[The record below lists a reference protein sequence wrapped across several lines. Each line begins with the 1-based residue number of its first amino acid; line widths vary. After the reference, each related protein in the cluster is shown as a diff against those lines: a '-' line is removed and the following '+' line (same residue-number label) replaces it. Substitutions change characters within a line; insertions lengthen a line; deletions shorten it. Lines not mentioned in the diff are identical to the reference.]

1 MELGPVH
8 HVSIN
13 CADVEATAPFYTDVL
28 GMKTLDRPDFRFNG
42 RWLQT
47 EGGGEVH
54 LIEVE
59 GWEPPKGQH
68 WAFRVEDIDA
78 TVAELRERVV
88 EVKDTKALPGTS
100 ARQTFFFDT
109 SGNMIELNQPV

>member
-13 CADVEATAPFYTDVL
+13 CADVEATAPFYTEVL
-28 GMKTLDRPDFRFNG
+28 GMKTLERPDFPFNG

-47 EGGGEVH
+47 GGGGEVH

-59 GWEPPKGQH
+59 GKDCFSQWELIMRYQENIFLVLK
-68 WAFRVEDIDA
+68 FR
-78 TVAELRERVV
+78 L
-88 EVKDTKALPGTS
+88 
-100 ARQTFFFDT
+100 
-109 SGNMIELNQPV
+109 

>member
-1 MELGPVH
+1 MKLGPVH

-13 CADVEATAPFYTDVL
+13 CADVDATAPFYTEVL
-28 GMKTLDRPDFRFNG
+28 GMKALERPDLPFNG

-59 GWEPPKGQH
+59 GWQPPKGQH
-68 WAFRVEDIDA
+68 WAFRVDDIDA
-78 TVAELRERVV
+78 TVAELRDRGV
-88 EVKDTKALPGTS
+88 EVKDPRELPGKI
-100 ARQTFFFDT
+100 ARQTFFFDP
-109 SGNMIELNQPV
+109 SGNMIELNQPA

>member
-13 CADVEATAPFYTDVL
+13 CSDVEGTAPFYTDVL
-28 GMKTLDRPDFRFNG
+28 GLTTLDRPDFPFNG

-47 EGGGEVH
+47 PGGGEVH

-59 GWEPPKGQH
+59 GWQPPKASTGP
-68 WAFRVEDIDA
+68 FE
-78 TVAELRERVV
+78 
-88 EVKDTKALPGTS
+88 
-100 ARQTFFFDT
+100 
-109 SGNMIELNQPV
+109 